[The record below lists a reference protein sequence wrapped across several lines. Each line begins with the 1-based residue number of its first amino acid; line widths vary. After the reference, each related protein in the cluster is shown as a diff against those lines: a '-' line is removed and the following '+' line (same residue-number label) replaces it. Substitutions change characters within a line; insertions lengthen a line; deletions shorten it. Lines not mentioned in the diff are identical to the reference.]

1 MPIVAILL
9 LVPLLSSLLL
19 FAVKSD
25 KAKTIALGLSTINFI
40 LTLVLLFQYDKKG
53 GTQFILDYNW
63 IQSLGISFSVGID
76 GLSLMMVLLTT
87 FLTPVIIL
95 SSFSNTYKNPNV
107 FYGLILLME
116 MALIGVFVARDGFL
130 FYVFWELALIP
141 IYFIA
146 ALWGGE
152 NRIRITL
159 KFFIYTLFGSLLML
173 VALIYLYN
181 QSPAHSFSYDAL
193 KGVTMSRAA
202 EGWIFWAFFI
212 AFAIKIPIFP
222 LHTWQPDT
230 YTDAPTSGTMMLSGI
245 MLKMGLF
252 GLLRWLIPIVPN
264 GVDDYGKYAVIL
276 AVVGVIYSS
285 LIALAQSDM
294 KRLIAYVS
302 IAHVGLIAAGLMSQK
317 EQGIAGG
324 ILQMLTHGINAV
336 GLFYVVDIIERRTK
350 NRNINQLGGI
360 ANVNSLF
367 AIFFMIILLGSIALP
382 LTNGFP
388 GEFLILTGLYKYNVW
403 ICAFGGLTIIL
414 GAYYMLKTYQKVMLG
429 NTNALTENF
438 EPLTGVEK
446 TTLVIIC
453 AMVFLIGIYP
463 NLFLDYINP
472 VVSQFISH

>member
-25 KAKTIALGLSTINFI
+25 KARNIALGLSTINFI
-40 LTLVLLFQYDKKG
+40 ITLVLLFQFDKKG

-63 IQSLGISFSVGID
+63 IQSLGIGFSVGID

-146 ALWGGE
+146 AMWGGE

-212 AFAIKIPIFP
+212 AFAIKIPVFP

-324 ILQMLTHGINAV
+324 ILQMLTHGVNAV

-388 GEFLILTGLYKYNVW
+388 GEFLILTGLYKYNAW

-438 EPLTGVEK
+438 APLTGVEK

-463 NLFLDYINP
+463 NLFLDFINP

>member
-25 KAKTIALGLSTINFI
+25 KARNIALGLSTINFI
-40 LTLVLLFQYDKKG
+40 ITLVLLFQFDKKG

-63 IQSLGISFSVGID
+63 IQSLGIGFSVGID

-146 ALWGGE
+146 AMWGGE

-212 AFAIKIPIFP
+212 AFAIKIPVFP

-302 IAHVGLIAAGLMSQK
+302 
-317 EQGIAGG
+317 
-324 ILQMLTHGINAV
+324 
-336 GLFYVVDIIERRTK
+336 
-350 NRNINQLGGI
+350 
-360 ANVNSLF
+360 
-367 AIFFMIILLGSIALP
+367 
-382 LTNGFP
+382 
-388 GEFLILTGLYKYNVW
+388 
-403 ICAFGGLTIIL
+403 
-414 GAYYMLKTYQKVMLG
+414 
-429 NTNALTENF
+429 
-438 EPLTGVEK
+438 
-446 TTLVIIC
+446 
-453 AMVFLIGIYP
+453 
-463 NLFLDYINP
+463 
-472 VVSQFISH
+472 